1 MALIKISELENV
13 TELTNNDMLPIVNN
27 DETKNVTLEQLKNN
41 IIAEVTTIGLEIVE
55 SVNDVTEPNVIYFV
69 PNTDEGTNIY
79 DEYILVDGTPELIA
93 SKEID
98 LSSYTTETKVEEM
111 IDTAI
116 GTALEGEY

>member
-13 TELTNNDMLPIVNN
+13 IELTDNDILPIVNN
-27 DETKNVTLEQLKNN
+27 DETKSVTLEQLKNN

>member
-13 TELTNNDMLPIVNN
+13 IELTDNDILPIVNN
-27 DETKNVTLEQLKNN
+27 DETKKVTLEQLKNN

-55 SVNDVTEPNVIYFV
+55 SVNDVTESNVIYFV

-79 DEYILVDGTPELIA
+79 DEYILVDGAPELIA

-98 LSSYTTETKVEEM
+98 LSNYTTETKVEEM

>member
-13 TELTNNDMLPIVNN
+13 IELTDNDILPIVNN
-27 DETKNVTLEQLKNN
+27 DETKSVTLEQLKNN

-98 LSSYTTETKVEEM
+98 LSSYTTETTVEEM